1 MGIGVCY
8 FPEHWP
14 RERWSTDVEQMAA
27 AGIEYVRMAEF
38 SWSRLEQEPGVFE
51 TEWLETV
58 VDLVGEHGMK
68 AVLCTPT
75 AAPPK
80 WLVDRHPDILQ
91 EERDGTVRE
100 FGGRRHYC
108 YNSESY
114 REQTKRVVSE
124 FGERF
129 SENPT
134 VVGWQTDNE
143 YGCHGTL
150 QCYCDD
156 CAVAFR
162 DWLRETYGSIEDV
175 NESWGTTFWSQH
187 YRSFDEVDPPR
198 HIAADHHPSL
208 LLDYHRFTN
217 DAVADYNELQ
227 TDLLRGANEE
237 WFVTHNFMFSDTAL
251 DAPAIGDS
259 LDFAS
264 WDAYPTG
271 APQLTKGEQ
280 VEQADLRVGDPDQMG
295 INHDRYRCAA
305 SGNFWVM
312 EQQPGVINWPPLSSQ
327 PADGAMRL
335 WAHHAVAHGADVVSY
350 FRWRQCLEGQEQ
362 YHSGLRKQDGSADR
376 GYHDA
381 KRAAS
386 DFVDLDLGDI
396 DASVAILID
405 HESFWALAIQPMAP
419 DFDAWE
425 HVKTYYRALRRRGVQ
440 VDVVSRGTNL
450 TEYAAVIAPTLYLAD
465 DGFAATLDE
474 YVNAGGELLVT
485 MRSGEKDRSNKFRPQ
500 PAPGPFTE
508 TLGTTVDQHETLT
521 NDVFEMMVSYRGE
534 IYEYRT
540 WAEWLETTDASID
553 GEYVSGVANGSPAIT
568 LRETADGSCAYVG
581 VWPDDDLAD
590 ALVVDLLT
598 RAAVDYHPRLPE
610 RVRIAERGDLSWVF
624 NFGATPVDLADD
636 VQFGRGTLDGYDF
649 AVFDKSTD

>member
-1 MGIGVCY
+1 MSIGVCY

-14 RERWSTDVEQMAA
+14 RERWRTDIEQMAE

-51 TEWLETV
+51 TEWLESV
-58 VDLVGEHGMK
+58 VDLVGEYGMK

-75 AAPPK
+75 ATPPK
-80 WLVDRHPDILQ
+80 WLVDRHPILQ
-91 EERDGTVRE
+91 EERDGTVRG

-114 REQTKRVVSE
+114 REQTERVVSE
-124 FGERF
+124 LAERF
-129 SENPT
+129 ADNPT

-150 QCYCDD
+150 RCYCDD

-162 DWLRETYGSIEDV
+162 DWLRETYDSIEDM
-175 NESWGTTFWSQH
+175 NESWGTTFWSQR
-187 YRSFDEVDPPR
+187 YRSFEEIDPPR
-198 HIAADHHPSL
+198 HTAADHHPSL

-217 DAVADYNELQ
+217 DAVADYNGLQ
-227 TDLLRGANEE
+227 VDILRGANEA

-251 DAPAIGDS
+251 DAPTIGDA

-271 APQLTKGEQ
+271 APQMTKGER
-280 VEQADLRVGDPDQMG
+280 VEQADLRIGDPDQMG

-305 SGNFWVM
+305 PGDFWVM
-312 EQQPGVINWPPLSSQ
+312 EQQPGVINWPPLSTQ

-381 KRAAS
+381 KKAAS
-386 DFVDLDLGDI
+386 DFENMELGTI
-396 DASVAILID
+396 DAPVAIFID
-405 HESFWALAIQPMAP
+405 HESFWALDIQPMVP
-419 DFDAWE
+419 GFDPWE
-425 HVKTYYRALRRRGVQ
+425 HVETYYRSLRRRGVQ
-440 VDVVSRGTNL
+440 VDVVSGDTDL
-450 TEYAAVIAPTLYLAD
+450 TEYAAVVAPTLYLAD
-465 DGFAATLDE
+465 DTFAVTLDE
-474 YVNAGGELLVT
+474 YVNGGGALLVT
-485 MRSGEKDRSNKFRPQ
+485 MRSGEKDRFNKLRPQ
-500 PAPGPFTE
+500 LAPGPFTE
-508 TLGTTVDQHETLT
+508 TIGVTINQHESLS
-521 NDVFEMMVSYRGE
+521 NDTSEAMVSYRDE
-534 IYEYRT
+534 IYGYRT

-553 GEYVSGVANGSPAIT
+553 GEYVSGVGNGRTAIT

-581 VWPDDDLAD
+581 VWPNDDLAD
-590 ALVVDLLT
+590 ALVIDLLT
-598 RAAVDYHPRLPE
+598 RAGVDCHPRLPE
-610 RVRIAERGDLSWVF
+610 RVRITERGDLRWVF
-624 NFGATPVDLADD
+624 NFGAAPVDLAAD
-636 VQFGRGTLDGYDF
+636 VQLGRGTLDAYDF
-649 AVFDKSTD
+649 AVFDATDE